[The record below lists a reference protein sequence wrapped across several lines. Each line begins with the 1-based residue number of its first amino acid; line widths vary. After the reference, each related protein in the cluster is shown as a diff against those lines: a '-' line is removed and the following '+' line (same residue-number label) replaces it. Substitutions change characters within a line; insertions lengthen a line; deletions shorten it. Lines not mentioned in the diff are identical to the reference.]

1 VNVIPAIDL
10 RKGQCV
16 RLLRGDFDRQTNYSE
31 DPVALAGSYKATGF
45 SDLHVVD
52 LDGALSGKQEN
63 QDIIRKI
70 ISSSDLAV
78 QIGGGIRTEVQLES
92 WLDAG
97 VARVVIGSLA
107 VIRPHLVSAWLDTYG
122 PDKIVLALDVTLD
135 EAGTPQLATHGWTRS
150 GDMTLWQCIDT
161 YLNVD
166 LRHVLCTDISKD
178 GAMTGPNFE
187 LYTQL
192 LKKYPRIQLQAS
204 GGVRDI
210 DDLKAL
216 NRIGVPAAISGRALL
231 DGKINNEELTTF
243 LPAA

>member
-1 VNVIPAIDL
+1 MNVIPAIDL

-16 RLLRGDFDRQTNYSE
+16 RLLRGDFDRQTNYSV
-31 DPVALAGSYKATGF
+31 DPVTLADSYQATGF

-52 LDGALSGKQEN
+52 LDGAQSGQQEN

-78 QIGGGIRTEVQLES
+78 QIGGGIRTEAQLES
-92 WLDAG
+92 WLAAG

-107 VIRPHLVSAWLDTYG
+107 VIRPHLVSDWLNTYG

-135 EAGTPQLATHGWTRS
+135 EAGIPQLATHGWTRS
-150 GDMTLWQCIDT
+150 GNMTLWQCIDT

-192 LKKYPRIQLQAS
+192 LEKYPRIQLQAS

-231 DGKINNEELTTF
+231 DGKINTEELTTF

>member
-1 VNVIPAIDL
+1 MNVIPAIDL

-52 LDGALSGKQEN
+52 LDGALSGQQEN

-78 QIGGGIRTEVQLES
+78 QIGGGIRTEAQLES
-92 WLDAG
+92 WLASG

-107 VIRPHLVSAWLDTYG
+107 VIRPHLVSDWLNTYG

-192 LKKYPRIQLQAS
+192 LEKYPRIQLQAS

-216 NRIGVPAAISGRALL
+216 SRIGVPAAISGRALL
-231 DGKINNEELTTF
+231 DGKINTEELTTF

>member
-1 VNVIPAIDL
+1 MNVIPAIDL

-92 WLDAG
+92 WLASG

-107 VIRPHLVSAWLDTYG
+107 VIRPHLVSDWLNTYG

-192 LKKYPRIQLQAS
+192 LEKYPRIQLQAS

-231 DGKINNEELTTF
+231 DGKINTEELTTF

>member
-92 WLDAG
+92 WLASG

-192 LKKYPRIQLQAS
+192 LEKYPRIQLQAS

>member
-1 VNVIPAIDL
+1 MNVIPAIDL

-31 DPVALAGSYKATGF
+31 DPITLAGSYKATGF

-52 LDGALSGKQEN
+52 LDGALSGQQEN

-70 ISSSDLAV
+70 VSSSDLAV
-78 QIGGGIRTEVQLES
+78 QIGGGIRTQAQLES
-92 WLDAG
+92 WLASG

-107 VIRPHLVSAWLDTYG
+107 VIRPQLVSDWLDTYG

-135 EAGTPQLATHGWTRS
+135 ETSTPQLATHGWTRS
-150 GDMTLWQCIDT
+150 GNMTLWQCIDT
-161 YLNVD
+161 YLDVD
-166 LRHVLCTDISKD
+166 LQHVLCTDISKD

-192 LKKYPRIQLQAS
+192 LEKYPRIRLQAS

-216 NRIGVPAAISGRALL
+216 DRIGVPAAISGRALL
-231 DGKINNEELTTF
+231 DGKIKTEELTTF

>member
-1 VNVIPAIDL
+1 MNVIPAIDL

-16 RLLRGDFDRQTNYSE
+16 RLLRGDFDRQTNYSD
-31 DPVALAGSYKATGF
+31 DPVALAGSYEATGF

-52 LDGALSGKQEN
+52 LDGALSGQQEN
-63 QDIIRKI
+63 QDIIREI

-78 QIGGGIRTEVQLES
+78 QIGGGIRTEVQLKS
-92 WLDAG
+92 WLAAG

-178 GAMTGPNFE
+178 GAMSGPNFE
-187 LYTQL
+187 LYAQL
-192 LKKYPRIQLQAS
+192 LEKYPHLQLQAS

-210 DDLKAL
+210 DDLIAL

-231 DGKINNEELTTF
+231 DGKINTEELTTF